1 MGLALENRVLIAL
14 NSLMQY
20 RAFGW
25 GAIHNNF
32 IKSHGNTKHHVVN
45 SSTNQKVAFEARVRR
60 VSHNSRAFHVL
71 KRVFKDPQG
80 DIFITTALWTT
91 EWEDVSKKWKLEWI
105 KHHRIAVPSK
115 TVAAEMKGVSQRRRM
130 MNHNEYF
137 LDEYDYYNF
146 DPVATVVSHS
156 RKGRSKKEA
165 SLNTNRPNP
174 AGHERKVL
182 TKLQNTERK
191 RKESN
196 LRASTKVKN

>member
-1 MGLALENRVLIAL
+1 
-14 NSLMQY
+14 
-20 RAFGW
+20 
-25 GAIHNNF
+25 
-32 IKSHGNTKHHVVN
+32 
-45 SSTNQKVAFEARVRR
+45 
-60 VSHNSRAFHVL
+60 
-71 KRVFKDPQG
+71 
-80 DIFITTALWTT
+80 
-91 EWEDVSKKWKLEWI
+91 
-105 KHHRIAVPSK
+105 
-115 TVAAEMKGVSQRRRM
+115 M